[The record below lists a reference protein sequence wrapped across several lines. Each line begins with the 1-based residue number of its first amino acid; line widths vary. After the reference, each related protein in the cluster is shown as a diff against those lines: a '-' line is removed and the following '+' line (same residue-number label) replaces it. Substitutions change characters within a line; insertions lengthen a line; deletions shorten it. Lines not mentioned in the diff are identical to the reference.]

1 MLRATKISDAGI
13 HVLYGKPVPTV
24 VPLFYRFSLEIIINH
39 DKQSQT
45 DSHYGAIW
53 IGLTPFVTLYFI
65 KWP

>member
-13 HVLYGKPVPTV
+13 PHLWLTGSDFNIP
-24 VPLFYRFSLEIIINH
+24 FYWVSLEIIINH

-53 IGLTPFVTLYFI
+53 IGLTPSATLYFI